1 MKKSIFISLASI
13 VIILTSCEKP
23 ISPETAKAFV
33 GEYWMETNTYIMSGD
48 QVTETLTHWSP
59 VTIYMKEGKM
69 FVQTEIFGAP
79 DFESEN
85 PKSIEVYSERPNFSS
100 SKLPAI
106 ITEKTAIDNPYHF
119 HVIEVRYGTIRNLY
133 HGICV
138 QPLPI
143 QVKSGSWTILNL
155 KEFNPPVE
163 VKLTDMAGT
172 LIQTM
177 QIAYEYGPMIK
188 NGETI
193 IWDVEYKDD
202 YIPLNGQE
210 REWERIIHKN
220 TLYKR

>member
-1 MKKSIFISLASI
+1 MRKISFIILSVLA
-13 VIILTSCEKP
+13 LTSCEKP

-33 GEYWMETNTYIMSGD
+33 GEYWMETNTYIIGD
-48 QVTETLTHWSP
+48 QVAETLTHWSP
-59 VTIYMKEGKM
+59 VSIYMKEGKM

-106 ITEKTAIDNPYHF
+106 ITEKTAIINDPYHF

-143 QVKSGSWTILNL
+143 QAKSGSLTVLNL
-155 KEFNPPVE
+155 ESYKPVE
-163 VKLTDMAGT
+163 VELTDVTGT
-172 LIQTM
+172 SIGK
-177 QIAYEYGPMIK
+177 IHVWYEYGPMVK
-188 NGETI
+188 KGDTI
-193 IWDVEYKDD
+193 TWDVEYKDD
-202 YIPLNGQE
+202 YTPSIGQE
-210 REWERIIHKN
+210 KEYDRIIHKN